1 MITKQE
7 IENKLREVEEFEAKW
22 GENHITRSW
31 RKWCTDERYRNNEI
45 RFRQAVANTI
55 NNL

>member
-22 GENHITRSW
+22 GETPGSKLW